1 MEIVINVIRRFI
13 KGANKNNISVYAAGS
28 AFYWILS
35 IVPIVI
41 VISNIIAFT
50 GLTEEI
56 LLEAL
61 IQFFPA
67 RAQKKLSVL
76 VHFIYNNSMHMLP
89 VAIFFAIWSAGR
101 GMLAIMRGLN
111 EINDIVEKRNYF
123 KLRIISSFYMF
134 ILLFGLVFTLIIAV
148 FGKRIWD
155 MICTK
160 LPLYKNVMRIGL
172 KSRYILAIMI
182 LSVIFTIIYTYVPN
196 VKTSIKSQYLG
207 GVLAAAGCTVFSY
220 MFAFYVDHY
229 NDFSQYGSISIIII
243 LMLWLY
249 ISIYIFLY
257 GAYFVRFFVKEI
269 NHG

>member
-1 MEIVINVIRRFI
+1 MEIVINVIKRFI

-111 EINDIVEKRNYF
+111 EINDM
-123 KLRIISSFYMF
+123 FYDS
-134 ILLFGLVFTLIIAV
+134 LVMKEVAV
-148 FGKRIWD
+148 TSEFNVND
-155 MICTK
+155 CQ
-160 LPLYKNVMRIGL
+160 YKNVLIDIKGIFDREEAESIG
-172 KSRYILAIMI
+172 
-182 LSVIFTIIYTYVPN
+182 
-196 VKTSIKSQYLG
+196 
-207 GVLAAAGCTVFSY
+207 FSY
-220 MFAFYVDHY
+220 WR
-229 NDFSQYGSISIIII
+229 
-243 LMLWLY
+243 L
-249 ISIYIFLY
+249 
-257 GAYFVRFFVKEI
+257 
-269 NHG
+269 